1 MHWYIKALKRFTDF
15 KGRSRRKE
23 YWMFALFNVI
33 ISITTTLLDYAFGT
47 ASFVYYI
54 GLFSMLYGLFVFIPF
69 IAVSVRRLHDTGK
82 TGWMLLIAII
92 PIIGAIW
99 LLVLFATEGTRGT
112 NMYGSDPKAKKQFM
126 SIMLNM

>member
-1 MHWYIKALKRFTDF
+1 MHWYIQALKRFADF

-33 ISITTTLLDYAFGT
+33 FSILTTLIDNAFGT
-47 ASFVYYI
+47 DSFVYYL
-54 GLFSMLYGLFVFIPF
+54 GVFSLLYGLFVFIPF
-69 IAVSVRRLHDTGK
+69 LAVSVRRLHDTGK

-92 PIIGAIW
+92 PIIGALW

-112 NMYGSDPKAKKQFM
+112 NMYGPDPKAKQ
-126 SIMLNM
+126 

>member
-126 SIMLNM
+126 

>member
-1 MHWYIKALKRFTDF
+1 MSWYIQALKRFADF

-23 YWMFALFNVI
+23 YWIFALFNVI
-33 ISITTTLLDYAFGT
+33 ISIATTLIDYAFGT
-47 ASFVYYI
+47 DSFVYYI

-69 IAVSVRRLHDTGK
+69 LAVSVRRLHDTGK

-92 PIIGAIW
+92 PILGALW

-112 NMYGSDPKAKKQFM
+112 NMYGPDPKAKQ
-126 SIMLNM
+126 

>member
-1 MHWYIKALKRFTDF
+1 MSWYIQTLKRFADF

-33 ISITTTLLDYAFGT
+33 ISIATTLIDYAFGT
-47 ASFVYYI
+47 DSFVYYI
-54 GLFSMLYGLFVFIPF
+54 GLFSMLYGLFIFIPF
-69 IAVSVRRLHDTGK
+69 LAVSVRRLHDTGK

-92 PIIGAIW
+92 PILGALW

-112 NMYGSDPKAKKQFM
+112 NMYGTDPKANQ
-126 SIMLNM
+126 